1 MLCTVIAA
9 VGFVAAY
16 ILTVPLP
23 ERATGA
29 KFPLAASVAP
39 NTTSGTWLAVT
50 PEQAIEAA

>member
-29 KFPLAASVAP
+29 KFPLAASTAP
-39 NTTSGTWLAVT
+39 NTTSGT
-50 PEQAIEAA
+50 